1 MISQKWDNWLTGSRM
16 IRSAFSYS
24 RQATE
29 KYKFVSDTSKMLEI
43 HPKASFTK
51 YYCQGRWKSEKSLKS
66 KFFSSVFFFFYW
78 NPLVLFVPNILNIY
92 QTTQIKKNYFF
103 FSILKCLNNC
113 HWDVEMREKNI
124 AKWYMHFLSYTFI
137 DFIEDFFFVKLAITV
152 INACLCHSYLHCNF
166 SHYFEHFK
174 IFGH

>member
-1 MISQKWDNWLTGSRM
+1 MGLNQSPNRLRTISFSFNVSFIFFFWHEIKKKMISQKWDIWLTGSRM

-51 YYCQGRWKSEKSLKS
+51 YYCQGRWTGEKSLKS
-66 KFFSSVFFFFYW
+66 KFFSSVFFFFIEIR
-78 NPLVLFVPNILNIY
+78 LFYLCQTFLNIY

-103 FSILKCLNNC
+103 F
-113 HWDVEMREKNI
+113 NI
-124 AKWYMHFLSYTFI
+124 KVS
-137 DFIEDFFFVKLAITV
+137 K
-152 INACLCHSYLHCNF
+152 
-166 SHYFEHFK
+166 
-174 IFGH
+174 